1 MLAYWYFYHYPRI
14 CSETASGV
22 AIPAASFV
30 IIRILSLI
38 IFYWSDDRNIRRLI
52 TKQCPEARTALR
64 PLPVIRMVLCE
75 LIRID

>member
-14 CSETASGV
+14 CSEIGSDV

-38 IFYWSDDRNIRRLI
+38 IFYWSDDRNIRRVCVRSSPSNVQRL
-52 TKQCPEARTALR
+52 
-64 PLPVIRMVLCE
+64 E
-75 LIRID
+75 LLFDIFL